1 VLNEALCLFT
11 KETIAMSPEAV
22 CASQNPAE
30 SKRLCSLTAGDIM
43 TMPVKTAYEGW
54 SVKMLMDFFIR
65 NGISGA
71 PVIAGDGEL
80 VGVVT
85 LSDVV
90 KFENMA
96 PKEKETLARATWYG
110 EYTGLELTSEE
121 LRRLLQ
127 HANSNCTV
135 NQIMTAS
142 VIQVDLTSPIV
153 DIACI
158 MRDHHIHRVFVAENR
173 KVVGVV
179 STTSILNALIQG
191 CQSASC

>member
-1 VLNEALCLFT
+1 MQAPAIEDHCNT
-11 KETIAMSPEAV
+11 RI
-22 CASQNPAE
+22 CAQ
-30 SKRLCSLTAGDIM
+30 TAQDLM
-43 TMPVKTAYEGW
+43 TSPVKTAYEGW

-96 PKEKETLARATWYG
+96 PREKETLARASWYG
-110 EYTGLELTSEE
+110 EYTGLELTEEE

-127 HANSNCTV
+127 NADSNCTV
-135 NQIMTAS
+135 NQIMTHQ
-142 VIQVDLTSPIV
+142 VIQVDLSAPILE
-153 DIACI
+153 IATI

-179 STTSILNALIQG
+179 STTSILNGLID
-191 CQSASC
+191 SCAC

>member
-1 VLNEALCLFT
+1 MCLEAT
-11 KETIAMSPEAV
+11 RT
-22 CASQNPAE
+22 SQNLAAAK
-30 SKRLCSLTAGDIM
+30 SLCTLTAGDIM

-65 NGISGA
+65 NKISGA

-90 KFENMA
+90 KFENLA
-96 PKEKETLARATWYG
+96 PKEKETLTRASWYG
-110 EYTGLELTSEE
+110 EYTGLELSDEE

-127 HANSNCTV
+127 NASSNCTV
-135 NQIMTAS
+135 NQIMTAR

-158 MRDHHIHRVFVAENR
+158 MRDHHIHRVFVAEHR

-191 CQSASC
+191 CQSASV